1 MVLPKAE
8 YPLTNIYV
16 YALDKEIPFRPFLV
30 KEERLF
36 ESIDD
41 SQTLIKNISQCITN
55 CSLGEVDG
63 TTLPIFDT
71 QNIWVQLQ
79 KISNVD
85 APEYLIFCNEC
96 GEENEIVI
104 DMDNFKMTV
113 IEEHTNIITIN
124 DELRISMKYPTAS
137 MILTEQKNN
146 QIDFFDI
153 AALCIDKVEY
163 GGEIISDATLEE
175 KEEFIDNLTKDE
187 FAKINLFFA
196 TIPVVENE
204 VIFNCEKCEATN
216 INTMNGYMSFSE

>member
-1 MVLPKAE
+1 MTLASSIRAT
-8 YPLTNIYV
+8 LRGIWTNSSCQSRSSRSVI
-16 YALDKEIPFRPFLV
+16 
-30 KEERLF
+30 
-36 ESIDD
+36 
-41 SQTLIKNISQCITN
+41 
-55 CSLGEVDG
+55 G
-63 TTLPIFDT
+63 
-71 QNIWVQLQ
+71 LQ

-85 APEYLIFCNEC
+85 APEYLILCNEC

-175 KEEFIDNLTKDE
+175 KEEFIDNL
-187 FAKINLFFA
+187 IVILFFDRW
-196 TIPVVENE
+196 
-204 VIFNCEKCEATN
+204 
-216 INTMNGYMSFSE
+216 

>member
-1 MVLPKAE
+1 MFCMISPTSRVRTFQTWRSRFWILSSREASDSTSPRREDIHSRMGLRVVMTDAEITPTVQTNQTTRNNKQPTMDVNVLPQRSATRRSLKQPRWLLE
-8 YPLTNIYV
+8 PKHGIYKV
-16 YALDKEIPFRPFLV
+16 SP
-30 KEERLF
+30 
-36 ESIDD
+36 
-41 SQTLIKNISQCITN
+41 N
-55 CSLGEVDG
+55 CATS
-63 TTLPIFDT
+63 
-71 QNIWVQLQ
+71 
-79 KISNVD
+79 K
-85 APEYLIFCNEC
+85 
-96 GEENEIVI
+96 
-104 DMDNFKMTV
+104 
-113 IEEHTNIITIN
+113 
-124 DELRISMKYPTAS
+124 
-137 MILTEQKNN
+137 EQKNN